1 MSTLTIAIS
10 NVGII
15 YQRRALWQLGET
27 PSTPSQKAHV
37 TFKSICTN
45 EFLNHRIH
53 PQPREAKPLRY
64 TPILFTCSMY
74 SQTRSID
81 ISPVSPGLCA
91 PAKKYNIEKKR
102 TLPRSPFGKSRSQIV
117 FLVSNPERFF
127 SRWIWWGTL
136 EQNVARCNGL
146 LYAGAAE

>member
-10 NVGII
+10 NVGIV

-64 TPILFTCSMY
+64 TPILFTCSVH
-74 SQTRSID
+74 SRARSID
-81 ISPVSPGLCA
+81 ISPALHGLCA
-91 PAKKYNIEKKR
+91 LAEKYDIGKMR
-102 TLPRSPFGKSRSQIV
+102 TLLRSPFGKSGSQIV
-117 FLVSNPERFF
+117 FLMSNPERFF
-127 SRWIWWGTL
+127 LSRD
-136 EQNVARCNGL
+136 EQLR
-146 LYAGAAE
+146 ETFI